1 MNEDLATRLAD
12 FDQHHLG
19 DRLDR
24 STFMTL
30 VVTSLVLP
38 VVALVAGWMWL

>member
-1 MNEDLATRLAD
+1 MNEDLASRLAD

-24 STFMTL
+24 STFVTL
-30 VVTSLVLP
+30 LVTTFIVP